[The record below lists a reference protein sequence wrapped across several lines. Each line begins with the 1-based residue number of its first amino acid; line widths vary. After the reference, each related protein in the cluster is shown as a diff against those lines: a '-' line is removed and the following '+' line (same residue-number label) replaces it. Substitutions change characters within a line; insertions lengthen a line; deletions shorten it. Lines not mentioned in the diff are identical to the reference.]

1 MTFVYICSVL
11 LFKRGRRLFLI
22 FTSVDT
28 GLCVLEGQHYSPALE
43 LKTQGLADQ
52 LTEFHLF
59 KGVAGL
65 RNLSAKFTVGRS
77 LLAQAQAF

>member
-1 MTFVYICSVL
+1 MLVLNIYSHIC
-11 LFKRGRRLFLI
+11 RRR
-22 FTSVDT
+22 TV
-28 GLCVLEGQHYSPALE
+28 CVLEGQHYSPALE

-65 RNLSAKFTVGRS
+65 RNLSAEFTVGRS

>member
-1 MTFVYICSVL
+1 M
-11 LFKRGRRLFLI
+11 
-22 FTSVDT
+22 
-28 GLCVLEGQHYSPALE
+28 CVLEGQHYSPALE

-65 RNLSAKFTVGRS
+65 RNPSAEFTVGRS